1 VTGEA
6 ALRVDNV
13 SLRFAGIRALDR
25 LSFSVQ
31 PGELLAVIGPNG
43 AGKTS
48 LFNILSGIF
57 PPSEGTVAFN
67 GHDITEMPP
76 KKIADLGMART
87 FQNIE
92 LFRNLDLVDN
102 LMVGRHRHFKYP
114 SWTAAFWTP
123 QVRRQEDANREVVE
137 EIVEFLELQHYR
149 NQPVRLLPYGIQKR
163 IELGRALAMDP
174 TLLLLDEPVAGMNT
188 EETEDTARFILDIRA
203 DLGIAMILI
212 EHDMGLVMDLADRV
226 LALEFGRQIAVGS
239 PGEIQQHPA
248 VIASYLGHPA
258 TSLEPDLVH
267 ASADSRGTEH
277 EPDEDTR

>member
-1 VTGEA
+1 MTSGAVLA
-6 ALRVDNV
+6 VDNV
-13 SLRFAGIRALDR
+13 SLRFAGMRALDR
-25 LSFSVQ
+25 LSFNVE

-48 LFNILSGIF
+48 LFNVLSGIF

-67 GHDITEMPP
+67 GHDISGLPP
-76 KKIADLGMART
+76 KKIANLGMART

-114 SWTAAFWTP
+114 PWAAALWTP
-123 QVRRQEDANREVVE
+123 SARRQEDAHREVVE

-149 NQPVRLLPYGIQKR
+149 DKPVRLLPYGIQKR

-188 EETEDTARFILDIRA
+188 EETEDTARFILDIRE

-226 LALEFGRQIAVGS
+226 LALEFGRQIAVGPPS
-239 PGEIQQHPA
+239 EIQQHPA
-248 VIASYLGHPA
+248 VIASYLGHVA
-258 TSLEPDLVH
+258 TPPGSDLSH
-267 ASADSRGTEH
+267 ANTN
-277 EPDEDTR
+277 